1 MSEGKIVNNLW
12 VERYRPQKIKD
23 CVLPESIKSV
33 MQQYVDEAEIPH
45 LLLAGTQG
53 TGKTTIAKALCNEI
67 GCDYILI
74 NASLE
79 NGIDIIRTKIAQY
92 ASSVSMSGSDLKKVI
107 ILDEADYLTP
117 NAQSSLRGFMEQFS
131 SNCRF
136 ILTCN
141 MKNRIIKPLHSRCAV
156 VDFNYSNKE
165 TPKLQAAMF
174 RRICIILKD
183 NDVEFEQKVVAE
195 LVKTF
200 FPDFRRTLGELQRYS
215 KQGSINAGILTS
227 LSSVNIDSAII
238 LIKGK
243 NFKELRKWVED
254 NESCDPAV
262 IFEQLYDS
270 LYHVLSPQSVPQSVL
285 ILAEYQ
291 AKSAVVSNQ
300 SINTMAML
308 TELMSECSF
317 K

>member
-1 MSEGKIVNNLW
+1 MGNKITNNLW
-12 VERYRPQKIKD
+12 VERYRPKTISD
-23 CVLPESIKSV
+23 CVLPKSIKDI
-33 MQQYVDEAEIPH
+33 MKQYVEDVEIPH
-45 LLLAGTQG
+45 LLLAGSQG
-53 TGKTTIAKALCNEI
+53 TGKTTVAKALCNEL
-67 GCDYILI
+67 GCDNILI

-79 NGIDIIRTKIAQY
+79 NGIDVIRTKIANY
-92 ASSVSMSGSDLKKVI
+92 ASSVSMSGSELKKVI
-107 ILDEADYLTP
+107 ILDEADYLTA

-131 SNCRF
+131 DNCRF

-156 VDFNYSNKE
+156 VDFNYSSKE

-174 RRICIILKD
+174 TRICGILTENEVPFK
-183 NDVEFEQKVVAE
+183 QKVVAE

-215 KQGSINAGILTS
+215 KQGEIDAGILTT
-227 LSSVNIDSAII
+227 LSSINIDSAIG
-238 LIKGK
+238 LVKDK

-254 NESCDPAV
+254 NESCDASV
-262 IFEQLYDS
+262 IFEQLYDA
-270 LYHVLSPQSVPQSVL
+270 LYLVLSPQSIPQSVL

-291 AKSAVVSNQ
+291 AKSAVVANQ
-300 SINTMAML
+300 TINTMAML

>member
-1 MSEGKIVNNLW
+1 MGNKITNNLW
-12 VERYRPQKIKD
+12 VERYRPKTISD
-23 CVLPESIKSV
+23 CVLPKSIKDI
-33 MQQYVDEAEIPH
+33 MKQYVEDVEIPH
-45 LLLAGTQG
+45 LLLAGSQG
-53 TGKTTIAKALCNEI
+53 TGKTTVAKALCNEL
-67 GCDYILI
+67 GCDNILI

-79 NGIDIIRTKIAQY
+79 NGIDIIRTKIANY
-92 ASSVSMSGSDLKKVI
+92 ASSVSMSGSELKKVI
-107 ILDEADYLTP
+107 ILDEADYLTA

-131 SNCRF
+131 DNCRF

-156 VDFNYSNKE
+156 VDFNYSSKE

-174 RRICIILKD
+174 TRICGILTENEVPFK
-183 NDVEFEQKVVAE
+183 QKVVAE

-215 KQGSINAGILTS
+215 KQGEIDAGILTT
-227 LSSVNIDSAII
+227 LSSINIDSAIG
-238 LIKGK
+238 LVKDK

-254 NESCDPAV
+254 NESCDASV
-262 IFEQLYDS
+262 IFEQLYDA
-270 LYHVLSPQSVPQSVL
+270 LYLVLSPQSIPQSVL

-291 AKSAVVSNQ
+291 AKSAVVANQ
-300 SINTMAML
+300 TINTMAML